1 MSVMK
6 RDRAAEVG
14 QDWKAFVLAYG
25 YRVSSYYLGA
35 LFGRGSED
43 VEYVKRVGVCTR
55 HDPPKTFTEL
65 FTLWHGRAP
74 LDSDWPIPLN
84 INGYEW
90 QPPELALL
98 ATLVGQL
105 SVIEI
110 ARTLTARLRKLT
122 GDPEAS
128 RSKNSIQSRINLIGM
143 QAGDLIGGL
152 TTKQAG
158 LEIGSLAIINQA
170 IEKRHLKAVRVGH
183 RWVIPYNEWE
193 AWKSRRT
200 FPPEGYV
207 LLSTLKEPLSIRSD
221 KLSEFAR
228 AGHVPSAVRCN
239 PYGTKG
245 PSTQFGTWWI
255 DPAVVKRLIADRRA
269 GKPMPWHGQANMD
282 NLKVTYRL
290 WVQRKHPDVCET
302 CRKIWGNEGTPK
314 TFDDYV
320 RRYPPIAHG
329 AKRHL
334 TMKWS
339 PGLTLQEIAAQ
350 CGRNVGYVRRAVQNG
365 MIATSTIGR
374 RTYASKSDVTRWIAR
389 RCPSGEGAKSWISVE
404 TACDQYFFTSR
415 DVRKLIDDGTLM
427 SKVGTAGAA
436 RGVEY
441 VLRQQ
446 CADFRAK
453 RGFSREEAARRLG
466 VTLDRLEHLLGGVN
480 WRGAEGIPLSTFQA
494 VQKRLESREGY
505 TLAEAAEKLGTTLDW
520 VIARKNDGTFRVAR
534 AKWDQRRLYVSAPMF
549 ERLRQAMTDPKR
561 GTRRL
566 SEDWLFLTDAA
577 MEAGVSGTTLIKWA
591 ESGTLERRKFE
602 GWWRY
607 HREAVR
613 ACAREYWKTQR
624 FTRPAVPE
632 WLKVELESNDMNHR
646 VV

>member
-1 MSVMK
+1 MK
-6 RDRAAEVG
+6 RDWPVEAG
-14 QDWKAFVLAYG
+14 QEWKSFVLAYG
-25 YRVSSYYLGA
+25 YRASSYYLGA
-35 LFGRGSED
+35 VVGQACED
-43 VEYVKRVGVCTR
+43 VDEVKRVGVCVR
-55 HDPPKTFTEL
+55 HEPSKTFTEL

-74 LDSDWPIPLN
+74 LESDWPIPLY

-105 SVIEI
+105 SVNEI

-122 GDPEAS
+122 GDPEAT
-128 RSKNSIQSRINLIGM
+128 RSKNSVQCRINVIGM

-158 LEIGSLAIINQA
+158 NEIGSLAIINQA
-170 IEKRHLKAVRVGH
+170 IEKKHLKAVRVGH
-183 RWVIPYNEWE
+183 RWVIPYDEWE

-245 PSTQFGTWWI
+245 PSTQFGTWWV
-255 DPAVVKRLIADRRA
+255 DPVVAKQLITDRRA

-290 WVQRKHPDVCET
+290 WQQRKHPEVCET
-302 CRKIWGNEGTPK
+302 CRHIWGEEGAPK
-314 TFDDYV
+314 TFEDYV
-320 RRYPPIAHG
+320 RRYPPIEHG

-339 PGLTLQEIAAQ
+339 PGLTLQEVAAQ
-350 CGRNVGYVRRAVQNG
+350 SGRSIGYVRRAVQNG
-365 MIATSTIGR
+365 MMTTSTIGR
-374 RTYASKSDVTRWIAR
+374 RIYVSKTDVTRWIAR
-389 RCPSGEGAKSWISVE
+389 KCPSGEGAKSWISVE
-404 TACDQYFFTSR
+404 TACEQYHFTSR
-415 DVRKLIDDGTLM
+415 ELRKFIDDGTLM
-427 SKVGTAGAA
+427 SKMGAAGAA

-446 CADFRAK
+446 CADFRVK
-453 RGFSREEAARRLG
+453 HGFSRENAARRLG
-466 VTLDRLEHLLGGVN
+466 VTLERLDHLLGGVN

-505 TLAEAAEKLGTTLDW
+505 TLEEAAEELGTTLDW
-520 VIARKNDGTFRVAR
+520 VIARKNDGTFRVSR
-534 AKWDQRRLYVSAPMF
+534 AKWDQRRLYVSAPML
-549 ERLRQAMTDPKR
+549 ERLRQALVEPKK
-561 GTRRL
+561 GTRSL
-566 SEDWLFLTDAA
+566 SDEWLFLTDAA
-577 MEAGVSGTTLIKWA
+577 MEAGVTGTTLIKWA
-591 ESGTLERRKFE
+591 ELGKLERRKFK

-624 FTRPAVPE
+624 FTRPTVPE
-632 WLKVELESNDMNHR
+632 WLKVELGSGGTNR
-646 VV
+646 LVA